1 MFPDAKILRLNAL
14 HRLQEPQRNW
24 FYNNLMTTKLAIKF
38 VVFCCHL
45 TLVAKYAF
53 SQTPSHLEI
62 WLQALGG
69 ILQPLPPIQY
79 YVIYGQPLKLYL
91 NRWDHSI
98 LVRKKMNEYHFLTQK
113 M

>member
-1 MFPDAKILRLNAL
+1 
-14 HRLQEPQRNW
+14 
-24 FYNNLMTTKLAIKF
+24 MTTKLAIKF

-45 TLVAKYAF
+45 TLVAKYTF
-53 SQTPSHLEI
+53 SQTTSHLEI
-62 WLQALGG
+62 LLQAPGG